1 MHQKMR
7 RDGKLSSSADSSSRL
22 YAVVKKTVSSA
33 IRRAMQVAGRSEN
46 ASPCRI
52 SQQSLAE
59 QSGVARSTI
68 AKYLRSSDDEN
79 SNVNPDLKTLCRL
92 ADTLNV
98 SPAML
103 LLTPD
108 DWSRL
113 AQAAVFLREAASN
126 EQVNRISAGMAEPT
140 AGPVAR
146 ATAGLQLARLFGVYR
161 ELHQVATISDAAHPA
176 RNDLI
181 EQQFETIER
190 QRIGIFVATSI
201 PPLRALSQTLHAPI
215 LSLCANFG
223 ASTHPQ

>member
-1 MHQKMR
+1 MR
-7 RDGKLSSSADSSSRL
+7 RDEKMSSRTDSSSRL

-33 IRRAMQVAGRSEN
+33 IFRAMQVAGRSED
-46 ASPCRI
+46 ASPCKI
-52 SQQSLAE
+52 SQQSLAV

-68 AKYLRSSDDEN
+68 TKYLSSKNEEN
-79 SNVNPDLKTLCRL
+79 SKINPDLKTLCRL

-126 EQVNRISAGMAEPT
+126 EQVKRISSGMAEPT
-140 AGPVAR
+140 SGPVAR

-161 ELHQVATISDAAHPA
+161 ELRQEIPTSDSAHPA

-201 PPLRALSQTLHAPI
+201 PPLRELSQTLHAPI
-215 LSLCANFG
+215 LSLCANLG